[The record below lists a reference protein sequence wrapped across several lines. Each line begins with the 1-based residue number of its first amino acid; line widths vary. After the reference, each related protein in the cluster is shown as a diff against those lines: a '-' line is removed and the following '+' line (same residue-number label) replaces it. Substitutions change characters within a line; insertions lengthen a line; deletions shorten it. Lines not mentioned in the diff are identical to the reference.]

1 MNIKSI
7 NIKLV
12 FGLAYL
18 GMISIGLYFLFSA
31 IDIKDL
37 MSYEFILANKDIIFN
52 YKKENFLAFISI
64 FFVITV
70 VWNLSLG
77 PGTPIA
83 LFGGFVFG
91 KWAGTLIIV
100 LGNTAGATLI
110 YFLANNFFSDFIEK
124 KFSKKFS
131 KFTNFFK
138 RNELL
143 YYMFFRFAGGAGTPF
158 PIQNIIPVIFNM
170 NIKNYFIATLVGI
183 IPTTFITVA
192 LGSGVESAFN
202 KGSSLSFLSILL
214 LPEIY
219 LPVAGFA
226 VILIITFFVRKLY
239 FKVK

>member
-18 GMISIGLYFLFSA
+18 SIVLIGLYFLFSA
-31 IDIKDL
+31 ISIKDL

-52 YKKENFLAFISI
+52 YKKENFLTLICI
-64 FFVITV
+64 FFIITV
-70 VWNLSLG
+70 VWNLALG
-77 PGTPIA
+77 VGTPIA
-83 LFGGFVFG
+83 LFSGFVFG
-91 KWAGTLIIV
+91 KWAGTLIVV
-100 LGNTAGATLI
+100 LGNTVGATLI
-110 YFLANNFFSDFIEK
+110 FFLAKNFFSDFIEK

-131 KFTNFFK
+131 KFTSFFK

-143 YYMFFRFAGGAGTPF
+143 YYMLFRFVGGAGTPF

-183 IPTTFITVA
+183 IPTTFISVA
-192 LGSGVESAFN
+192 LGSGIESAIN
-202 KGSSLSFLSILL
+202 KNITLSFLSILS

-219 LPVAGFA
+219 LPIVGLTI
-226 VILIITFFVRKLY
+226 ILIITFFVKKFY

>member
-18 GMISIGLYFLFSA
+18 GIILIGLYFLFSA
-31 IDIKDL
+31 ISIKDL

-52 YKKENFLAFISI
+52 YKKENFLALICI
-64 FFVITV
+64 FFIITV
-70 VWNLSLG
+70 VWNLALG
-77 PGTPIA
+77 VGTPIA
-83 LFGGFVFG
+83 LFSGFVFG
-91 KWAGTLIIV
+91 KWAGTLIVV
-100 LGNTAGATLI
+100 LGNTVGATLI
-110 YFLANNFFSDFIEK
+110 FFLAKNFFSDFIEK

-131 KFTNFFK
+131 KFTSFFK

-143 YYMFFRFAGGAGTPF
+143 YYTLFRFVGGAGTPF

-183 IPTTFITVA
+183 IPTTFISVA
-192 LGSGVESAFN
+192 LGSGIESAIN
-202 KGSSLSFLSILL
+202 KNITLSFLSILF

-219 LPVAGFA
+219 LPIVGFA
-226 VILIITFFVRKLY
+226 IILIITFFVKKFY